1 MAEVVL
7 LVAMIAVPV
16 LIGAVTVYVA
26 KPWWW
31 GAVLAVLIFLIAAI
45 APEPEEGE
53 SRVAGGDIAFLA
65 VVALIVAALT
75 WIGAWAMRRFRPS
88 T

>member
-16 LIGAVTVYVA
+16 LIGAVTAFLA

-31 GAVLAVLIFLIAAI
+31 GAVVAVVVFLIAAI

-75 WIGAWAMRRFRPS
+75 WVGAWAIRRYRRS